1 LNLFALSCCSLLHVI
16 ATHYLLDMLQVVAVD
31 RDAIFVILFFA
42 TGRTHFWIL
51 LGGAGI
57 LGIWGGAHLFDS
69 HLLR

>member
-1 LNLFALSCCSLLHVI
+1 
-16 ATHYLLDMLQVVAVD
+16 MLQVVAVD